1 MSNQATTTQ
10 EQALKAQVEF
20 LNKVWTDAA
29 FRARL
34 ESNPKAV
41 LKEMGGQVPDDL
53 EIKVVRD
60 TDRVKY
66 LHIPSP
72 PPEGEISDADLE
84 QAQGGT
90 TPACIS
96 VATLVITA
104 ASITISAFLSKA

>member
-20 LNKVWTDAA
+20 LNKVWTDEA

-34 ESNPKAV
+34 ESDPKAV

-72 PPEGEISDADLE
+72 PSEGEISDADLE
-84 QAQGGT
+84 KAQGGT
-90 TPACIS
+90 TPLC
-96 VATLVITA
+96 VAVTTLVTMIT
-104 ASITISAFLSKA
+104 SLP

>member
-1 MSNQATTTQ
+1 MANQATPKQ
-10 EQALKAQVEF
+10 EEALKAQVEF

-96 VATLVITA
+96 VATLVTLI
-104 ASITISAFLSKA
+104 LSLP